1 MRKRKYNF
9 STEQLERMKV
19 LYEVGR
25 NTIEIAKEFKVSTQ
39 SINRRLK
46 ELGVKMRKKGKLA
59 YFSEQ
64 TLQSMWNDYSSGKTV
79 YNIAKEYGVK
89 PITIY
94 RKFKAAGFSVYSA
107 GNRPKSTFNQKFF
120 DKIDTEEKAYWL
132 GFIYADGCIT
142 NNRDSYL
149 LKIGLSS
156 ADTEHLELF
165 KRAVDS
171 NHPTYYSSSHL
182 GNKKFLNC
190 QIQIYSK
197 YLCRQL
203 IEKGAFPRKS
213 LVLKF
218 PSSEVVP
225 KELLHHFIRGF
236 FDGDGCLSFPQRGK
250 SNTLS
255 DMIPVVTFTSA
266 KEMLEEL
273 KKHIPSAGIIKV
285 RKQSGKRNSYEIR
298 LSGIRQTKAVLEYM
312 YKGATVYLQRKH
324 EDYQK
329 LLSIVDS
336 IDEKLAFRQLT
347 TKQATTIQAVFNKYM
362 ELQSIPAV
370 LRFLRE
376 NEYTTLRGK
385 QFCYTTLSYMLSQ
398 ESYTKP
404 MKIDNHILTL
414 ISTEDFQK
422 VQEKLSANRN
432 M

>member
-1 MRKRKYNF
+1 MKKRKYNF
-9 STEQLERMKV
+9 STEQLERMEG
-19 LYEVGR
+19 LYEKGT
-25 NTIEIAKEFKVSTQ
+25 NTIEIAKEFKVSIQT
-39 SINRRLK
+39 INRRLK
-46 ELGVKMRKKGKLA
+46 ELGVKMRKKGKLL

-79 YNIAKEYGVK
+79 YDIAGEFGVK
-89 PITIY
+89 PVTIY
-94 RKFKAAGFSVYSA
+94 RKFKANGFIVYST
-107 GNRPKSTFNQKFF
+107 GNRSKSTFNQNFF

-142 NNRDSYL
+142 SNKDSYL

-156 ADTEHLELF
+156 ADAEHLELF
-165 KRAVDS
+165 KCSIDS

-203 IEKGAFPRKS
+203 IEKGALPRKS
-213 LVLKF
+213 LTLKF

-236 FDGDGCLSFPQRGK
+236 FDGDGCISFPRRGRY
-250 SNTLS
+250 NTLS
-255 DMIPVVTFTSA
+255 DMIPVVIFTST

-273 KKHIPSAGIIKV
+273 KKHIPSTGIIKV
-285 RKQSGKRNSYEIR
+285 RKPSGKRNIYEIR
-298 LSGIRQTKAVLEYM
+298 LSGIRQTKTVLEYM
-312 YKGATVYLQRKH
+312 YKDATVYLKRKH
-324 EDYQK
+324 ENYQK

-336 IDEKLAFRQLT
+336 IDEKLTFRQLT
-347 TKQATTIQAVFNKYM
+347 TKQATTIQVVFNKYM

-376 NEYTTLRGK
+376 NEYTTLRGR
-385 QFCYTTLSYMLSQ
+385 QFCYTTLSHMLSQ

-414 ISTEDFQK
+414 ISAEDFQK

-432 M
+432 I